1 MITKDSHTVYQ
12 VQSVTLVTH
21 RRTVLVLCVKLVNIV
36 WEGSMLFVVI
46 VGQVMCQV
54 NNKQTVKNV
63 KLVAKQQ

>member
-1 MITKDSHTVYQ
+1 
-12 VQSVTLVTH
+12 
-21 RRTVLVLCVKLVNIV
+21 
-36 WEGSMLFVVI
+36 MLFVVI